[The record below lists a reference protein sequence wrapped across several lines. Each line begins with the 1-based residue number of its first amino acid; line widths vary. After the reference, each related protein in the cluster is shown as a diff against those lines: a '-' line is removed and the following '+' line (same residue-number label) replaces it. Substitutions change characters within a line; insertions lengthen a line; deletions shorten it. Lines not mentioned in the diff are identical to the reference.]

1 MRDKRYMAFLI
12 GFLGGMSGGFVGLG
26 GGFVMIPLM
35 VDVLKVD
42 QHRAHG
48 TNLVTIIFTGIAG
61 AIVYGLGGAI
71 DATAAAL
78 LAIPAILTTP
88 AGCHFAHSLAE
99 WKLKR
104 SFGCFLMFMSLLLLA
119 KSYLPVFHGLET
131 GWPQAA
137 VLLLTGVF
145 LGFLSGMMGVGGGII
160 MVPAMV
166 LLAGFTQHTA
176 QGTSLLAMVPIG
188 SVGAYTHWKLG
199 NVKTDILP
207 GMIAGILIGA
217 SLGGAFVHY
226 FSDGALRVVFAAV
239 LIWLGARYARAKEP
253 LDATN
258 GTVCES

>member
-1 MRDKRYMAFLI
+1 MAFLI
-12 GFLGGMSGGFVGLG
+12 GLFGGMLGGFIGLG
-26 GGFVMIPLM
+26 GGFVMIPAM
-35 VDVLKVD
+35 VDILKVD

-48 TNLVTIIFTGIAG
+48 TNLVTIIFTGLAG
-61 AIVYGLGGAI
+61 AIAYGLGGAI
-71 DATAAAL
+71 DVTAAAL
-78 LAIPAILTTP
+78 LALPAILTTR

-104 SFGCFLMFMSLLLLA
+104 YFGHFLIFMSILLLA
-119 KSYLPVFHGLET
+119 KPYLPVFHALKM

-137 VLLLTGVF
+137 VLISTGVF
-145 LGFLSGMMGVGGGII
+145 LGFLSGMMGVGGGIL

-166 LLAGFTQHTA
+166 LLTGFTQHTA

-199 NVKTDILP
+199 NVKTDILA

-217 SLGGAFVHY
+217 PVGGTFAHY
-226 FSDGALRVVFAAV
+226 FSDGALRVVFAVV

-253 LDATN
+253 LDAID
-258 GTVCES
+258 GAVCAP

>member
-1 MRDKRYMAFLI
+1 MRDRGYMAFLI
-12 GFLGGMSGGFVGLG
+12 GLCGGIFGGFVGLG
-26 GGFVMIPLM
+26 GGAIMIPLM

-48 TNLVTIIFTGIAG
+48 TNLVTIVFTGIAG
-61 AIVYGLGGAI
+61 AIAYGLAGAI
-71 DATAAAL
+71 DVTAAAL
-78 LAIPAILTTP
+78 LAIPAILTTR

-104 SFGCFLMFMSLLLLA
+104 SFGYFLIFMSLLLLA
-119 KSYLPVFHGLET
+119 KSYLPGIHGLET
-131 GWPQAA
+131 GWPLAT

-166 LLAGFTQHTA
+166 LLTGFTQHTA

-199 NVKTDILP
+199 NVKTDILA

-217 SLGGAFVHY
+217 SVGGTFAHY
-226 FSDGALRVVFAAV
+226 FSDGALRVAFAAV
-239 LIWLGARYARAKEP
+239 LIWTGARYVRAKEP
-253 LDATN
+253 LDATD
-258 GTVCES
+258 GAVCAP